1 MFFGI
6 FFKVPI
12 VRWVGQL
19 TTSFE
24 HISSSKF
31 KWRVLHCILCLVD
44 KISPRFG
51 SLCSTGSS
59 HYEVFVCASSLLD
72 CTENEGESW
81 RCIPLCSNLAL
92 CTRQCLVDTVAVSLF
107 VFCWTQSGTDQSLI
121 FSFSL
126 PYMIRPLYRI
136 ITWRLAWKEWNC
148 HCLRPVVDNY
158 TTTKNNWVDPGE
170 KILGQ
175 VRLLTIDFSRTR
187 WVSWKL
193 SIGFF
198 LLVTLTKTRKYLQT

>member
-1 MFFGI
+1 MCSLVF
-6 FFKVPI
+6 FFKVPK

-59 HYEVFVCASSLLD
+59 NYEVFVCASSLLD

-121 FSFSL
+121 FFFSL
-126 PYMIRPLYRI
+126 PCMTTIQDNHMK
-136 ITWRLAWKEWNC
+136 T
-148 HCLRPVVDNY
+148 CLERM
-158 TTTKNNWVDPGE
+158 
-170 KILGQ
+170 
-175 VRLLTIDFSRTR
+175 
-187 WVSWKL
+187 KL
-193 SIGFF
+193 S
-198 LLVTLTKTRKYLQT
+198 LLETSCG